1 MASIKA
7 RASFIGLFHSP
18 TIERDGQR
26 AHAARVRVAGEYEP
40 VPSIMTHA
48 AVAVG
53 AGRSRDSRGDHSP
66 SGSPR
71 SRNKE
76 CVNWKL
82 LRRRDRGR
90 CAVQD

>member
-53 AGRSRDSRGDHSP
+53 AGALTRL
-66 SGSPR
+66 PR
-71 SRNKE
+71 RPLAFWVASVE
-76 CVNWKL
+76 E
-82 LRRRDRGR
+82 
-90 CAVQD
+90 